1 MRITRSRYAIA
12 LLAVALFLVV
22 ALATRVSL
30 LAIQPVVLHD
40 GFLPLARAL
49 VAGFRQDITAAL
61 WLALPLV
68 LFLTVLPE
76 RWWRTRAQQRI
87 QAAGMAAWVFVLLF
101 VALAELFFFEEF
113 TGRFNFVAVDYLIYP
128 TEIMVNIWE
137 SFPTGW
143 ILFGLA
149 IVTVIG
155 VRLLRPTVRQALAGV
170 STVRQRLVTLA
181 FYSAL
186 LATATMTTSARTAHV
201 SQDRVLNEVAANGW
215 YSLWSAFLGQ
225 DAPYEGW
232 YATRAA
238 PVLFQRLHHLL
249 VEPATDTSSFV
260 AGSTLRLVRGDDAP
274 RALNVVVVLEES
286 FGSEF
291 VDILHHR
298 DTVITPNFD
307 SLASGGILF
316 TRAYSTGN
324 RTIRALEATTA
335 SLPPL
340 PGVSI
345 VRRERSHDLFTLPA
359 LLRSRGYA
367 TEFVYG
373 GRALFDGMGSYMR
386 ANGMENVVEQK
397 DFPDT
402 AFATAWGVSDEA
414 IFDRALVEMDSLH
427 RTGKPFY
434 TLVLTVSNHRPY
446 LYPTGRIAGDPEARR
461 REQAV
466 EYADYA
472 LGRFIRQA
480 RSHAFFDNT
489 LFVLMGDH
497 GARVYGAAEIPL
509 PSYQVPILLYAP
521 GVLPA
526 GQRVNTLASSMD
538 VPATILGVL
547 GMGYESKM
555 FGRDLLRLPSTDG
568 RALMTHNNSIA
579 LMRDSRD
586 GMLMAVLG
594 LQQSASV
601 YRVDEATNSLS
612 RIAEPDSA
620 GRALIE
626 DAIAYYA
633 GADWI
638 YRNGEYD
645 LATALH
651 LANGAAAQ
659 PH

>member
-1 MRITRSRYAIA
+1 MRSRYAIA
-12 LLAVALFLVV
+12 LLAITLFLVV
-22 ALATRVSL
+22 ALVTRISL

-40 GFLPLARAL
+40 GILPLMRAL
-49 VAGFRQDITAAL
+49 AAGFRQDMTAAL
-61 WLALPLV
+61 WLTLPLV
-68 LFLTVLPE
+68 LFLSVLPE
-76 RWWRTRAQQRI
+76 RWWRTRAQRRI
-87 QAAGMAAWVFVLLF
+87 QAGGMALWVFVLLL
-101 VALAELFFFEEF
+101 VALSELFFFEEF

-143 ILFGLA
+143 ILFGLG
-149 IVTVIG
+149 ILTVVV
-155 VRLLRPTVRQALAGV
+155 VRMLRPTVQRALDGASSG
-170 STVRQRLVTLA
+170 RQRLGTLA
-181 FYSAL
+181 GYTAL
-186 LATATMTTSARTAHV
+186 LAACTFTTSARTAQV
-201 SQDRVLNEVAANGW
+201 SQDRVLNEVASNGW
-215 YSLWSAFLGQ
+215 YTLWSAFLGQ

-238 PVLFQRLHHLL
+238 PVLFTRLHSLL
-249 VEPATDTSSFV
+249 AEPATDSSSFV
-260 AGSTLRLVRGDDAP
+260 AGSTLRLVRASDTP

-291 VDILHHR
+291 VDILRHR
-298 DTVITPNFD
+298 DTVITPNYD
-307 SLASGGILF
+307 SLAAGGILF

-340 PGVSI
+340 PGISI
-345 VRRERSHDLFTLPA
+345 VKRERSQDLFTLPGV
-359 LLRSRGYA
+359 LRSRGYSTA
-367 TEFVYG
+367 FVYG
-373 GRALFDGMGSYMR
+373 GRAMFDGMGSYMR

-402 AFATAWGVSDEA
+402 SFTTAWGVSDEA

-427 RTGKPFY
+427 STGKPFY

-446 LYPTGRIAGDPEARR
+446 LYPTGRIAADPEARR

-509 PSYQVPILLYAP
+509 PSYQVPIILYAP
-521 GVLPA
+521 SILPA

-538 VPATILGVL
+538 IPATILGL
-547 GMGYESKM
+547 LEMDYESKM
-555 FGRDLLRLPSTDG
+555 FGRDLLSIPSTDG

-579 LMRDSRD
+579 LMRDTPD

-594 LQQSASV
+594 LQESTTV
-601 YRVDEATNSLS
+601 YRVDEVTNSLT

-620 GRALIE
+620 QKALIE
-626 DAIAYYA
+626 DTIAYYA
-633 GADWI
+633 GADWM
-638 YRNGEYD
+638 YRNGTYGV
-645 LATALH
+645 TAPLRV
-651 LANGAAAQ
+651 ARGGAAPRQ
-659 PH
+659 